1 MAGMRLQKF
10 LANAGVTSRR
20 KAEELIQAG
29 RVAVNGRVVT
39 ELGTKVDPTTDTI
52 VVDGKQVLETESVWI
67 ALHKPSGYVSTR
79 ADPHGRPTIYE
90 LLPESLHAL
99 FYVGR
104 LDVES
109 EGLILLTND
118 GDGAHRLLHPSFQVS
133 RVYDVLVTGTVGSD
147 VVQRLLDGVELEDG
161 VARAESV
168 KLLPAR
174 KPGESALRLV
184 LREGRKRE
192 VRRMLRA
199 VGHNVRRLMRVSY
212 GPIQLGRLPPG
223 KWRRLS
229 EPELRALPS
238 GSRAE

>member
-1 MAGMRLQKF
+1 MRLQKF
-10 LANAGVTSRR
+10 LANAGVASRR
-20 KAEELIQAG
+20 KAEALIQAG
-29 RVAVNGRVVT
+29 RVAVNGHVVT
-39 ELGTKVDPTTDTI
+39 ELGTRIDAATDTI
-52 VVDGKQVLETESVWI
+52 VVDGRKILETESVWI
-67 ALHKPSGYVSTR
+67 ALHKPGGYVSTR

-99 FYVGR
+99 NYVGR

-109 EGLILLTND
+109 EGLMLLTND
-118 GDGAHRLLHPSFQVS
+118 GDGAHRLLHPSFQVA
-133 RVYDVLVTGTVGSD
+133 RVYDVLVSGAVGSD
-147 VVQRLLDGVELEDG
+147 VVQRLLSGVELEDG

-168 KLLPAR
+168 EVLPAR
-174 KPGESALRLV
+174 GTGGSALRLV

-212 GPIQLGRLPPG
+212 GPIQLGRLAPG

-229 EPELRALPS
+229 AAELRALPS

>member
-1 MAGMRLQKF
+1 MAVMRLQKF
-10 LANAGVTSRR
+10 LANAGVASRR
-20 KAEELIQAG
+20 KAEQLIQAG
-29 RVAVNGRVVT
+29 RVAVNGRVIT
-39 ELGTKVDPTTDTI
+39 ELGTKVDTTTDTI
-52 VVDGKQVLETESVWI
+52 VVDGKKVLAAETVWI

-79 ADPHGRPTIYE
+79 ADPYGRPTIYE
-90 LLPESLHAL
+90 LLPESLHGL

-109 EGLILLTND
+109 EGLMLLTND

-147 VVQRLLDGVELEDG
+147 VPQRLLNGIELEDG
-161 VARAESV
+161 IARAESV
-168 KLLPAR
+168 EILPAR

-212 GPIQLGRLPPG
+212 GPIQLGRLAPG

-229 EPELRALPS
+229 GAELRALPS
-238 GSRAE
+238 GSIAE